1 MKKKNNILVSGSLVY
16 DRIMDF
22 PGYFKDY
29 IMPEKAHILNVSFAV
44 NGLTESFGGTAGNIA
59 YNLSLLGLRPV
70 ILATAGRDFGIY
82 KKWLAKNRID
92 ISRIKIIKNKNTAS
106 CYITTDKADNQITA
120 FNPGALESISSVN
133 NISRF
138 YRSAPLRSR
147 MTLAIISPGNNKDME
162 NYARVYKKNK
172 IFYIYDPGQQITSLK
187 KSSLLAGIAGASAL
201 VGNDYE
207 FDLIKK
213 ITGWTAKKILDKVSI
228 LIITK
233 GEKGAEI
240 YDKNKIFKIP
250 AVKLKKTAKKI
261 LDKVSILIITKGK
274 KGAEIYDKNKI
285 FKIPAVKLKKIVD
298 PTGAGD
304 AFRAGLI
311 AGLANNMGLKEIG
324 RLANTVASY
333 AVEKRGTQAHRFGWK
348 DVRRRYRES
357 YGEKLF
363 YK

>member
-233 GEKGAEI
+233 G
-240 YDKNKIFKIP
+240 
-250 AVKLKKTAKKI
+250 
-261 LDKVSILIITKGK
+261 K

>member
-250 AVKLKKTAKKI
+250 AVKLKK
-261 LDKVSILIITKGK
+261 
-274 KGAEIYDKNKI
+274 
-285 FKIPAVKLKKIVD
+285 IVD

>member
-1 MKKKNNILVSGSLVY
+1 
-16 DRIMDF
+16 
-22 PGYFKDY
+22 
-29 IMPEKAHILNVSFAV
+29 
-44 NGLTESFGGTAGNIA
+44 
-59 YNLSLLGLRPV
+59 
-70 ILATAGRDFGIY
+70 
-82 KKWLAKNRID
+82 
-92 ISRIKIIKNKNTAS
+92 
-106 CYITTDKADNQITA
+106 
-120 FNPGALESISSVN
+120 
-133 NISRF
+133 
-138 YRSAPLRSR
+138 

-213 ITGWTAKKILDKVSI
+213 ITGW
-228 LIITK
+228 
-233 GEKGAEI
+233 
-240 YDKNKIFKIP
+240 
-250 AVKLKKTAKKI
+250 TAKKI